1 MNALA
6 LSRNDISIRL
16 PDERWQHILKDHPEL
31 IESKT
36 QVLEVVSNPEIVFEG
51 KDGELLAVRE
61 TAAGK
66 WLVVAYR
73 ELTEDGFII
82 TAFLTRRRQYLS
94 KRRQLWP

>member
-1 MNALA
+1 MNAIA
-6 LSRNDISIRL
+6 LSRNGIPIRL
-16 PDERWQHILKDHPEL
+16 PDERWQHIVEDHPEL
-31 IESKT
+31 VENKI
-36 QVLEVVSNPEIVFEG
+36 QVLDVVSNPEIVFKG

-61 TAAGK
+61 TEAGK

-94 KRRQLWP
+94 KRIQLWP